1 MISIFVLIFR
11 YASESVNRMLIG
23 NKCDMSER
31 REVSYDEG
39 LELCIIFNN
48 LF

>member
-1 MISIFVLIFR
+1 
-11 YASESVNRMLIG
+11 MLIG

-39 LELCIIFNN
+39 LELCIKYIF
-48 LF
+48 